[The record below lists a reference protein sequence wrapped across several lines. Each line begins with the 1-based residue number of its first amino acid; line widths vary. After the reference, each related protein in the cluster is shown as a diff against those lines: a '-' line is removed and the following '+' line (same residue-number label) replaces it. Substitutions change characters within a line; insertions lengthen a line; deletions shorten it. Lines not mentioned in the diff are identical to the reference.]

1 MTTPTPDEPAGT
13 NLPDS
18 IGPASQAT
26 FVEGGGSA
34 PPQWFSKVPAISY
47 VRRIQMSD
55 PVRAGETTHIGAEVE
70 RILGYEPGEFI
81 HDPDLWVARVHPD
94 DLARVLGTWRDTS
107 EVGSR
112 YHLAYRMIAHDG
124 RLVHVHDSA
133 SVEEEPG
140 SGVRSWC
147 GVAVDITADRET
159 GPTLREAEAKYR
171 LLVEQIPAVTYI
183 DEVPEDDPTD
193 LTPAYISP
201 QLERLLGYAP
211 HEWLADPDL
220 WNQVTHPDDVDA
232 AEAGARR
239 SFEDGSPLSI
249 EYRMVA
255 RDGRTVWVREEA
267 SLYRDENGAPKF
279 WQGVYF
285 DITDLK
291 RAEELKNTFLQAVSH
306 DLRTPLAAIHGLA
319 LTLAQEDIDLSD
331 ADVRDM
337 ANRIAANSHKLDR
350 IVADLLD
357 LDRLSRGIIEPKLTD
372 TDIGPVVRELVAQ
385 LDIAKD
391 RTVVLDVEPVTIPVD
406 TSKLERIVE
415 NLLANS
421 VRHTPAGTDIWIRTR
436 SNDGGALIVVEDDGP
451 GVPEELREAIF
462 EPFRQ
467 GPSSSAALAGRRRG
481 PRAGRPVRRAAPRSS
496 VGRRAPGRR
505 RVVPRVVTGA
515 PGGDQ
520 PAGMSR
526 SSVAGSAD
534 RSGSSAAL
542 GIRLDSPSRLIH
554 THGSPS
560 AAAGSTSWNNEAA
573 TWTWP
578 ARSAPVRRKNV
589 SQWANAGL

>member
-1 MTTPTPDEPAGT
+1 MTTPTPDEPAGAGR
-13 NLPDS
+13 PGS
-18 IGPASQAT
+18 IGSTPDPTVADD
-26 FVEGGGSA
+26 GGSA

-47 VRRIQMSD
+47 VRRIKMSD
-55 PVRAGETTHIGAEVE
+55 PVRAGDTTHIGTEVE
-70 RILGYEPGEFI
+70 RILGYGPAEFI
-81 HDPDLWVARVHPD
+81 LDPDLWAAHIHPD

-112 YHLAYRMIAHDG
+112 YHLAYRMVARDG
-124 RLVHVHDSA
+124 RLVHVHDTA
-133 SVEEEPG
+133 AVEEEPG
-140 SGVRSWC
+140 SGIRSWC
-147 GVAVDITADRET
+147 GIVVDVTADRQT
-159 GPTLREAEAKYR
+159 APTLREAEAKYR

-239 SFEDGSPLSI
+239 SFEDGTPLSI

-267 SLYRDENGAPKF
+267 SLYRDEHGAPKF

-291 RAEELKNTFLQAVSH
+291 RAEDELQGALRREQQAAERLRAVDEMKNTFLQAVSH

-357 LDRLSRGIIEPKLTD
+357 LDRLSRGIMEPKLTD
-372 TDIGPVVRELVAQ
+372 TDVGPVVRELVAQ
-385 LDIAKD
+385 LDIAKN
-391 RTVVLDVEPVTIPVD
+391 RTVVLDVEPVMIPVD

-436 SNDGGALIVVEDDGP
+436 SNEGGALIVVEDDGP

-467 GPSSSAALAGRRRG
+467 GPSSSQHSPGAGVGLALVARFAELHRGRAWVEERPGGGASFHVWLPGRQVPQRRPG
-481 PRAGRPVRRAAPRSS
+481 DRS
-496 VGRRAPGRR
+496 VGG
-505 RVVPRVVTGA
+505 
-515 PGGDQ
+515 
-520 PAGMSR
+520 
-526 SSVAGSAD
+526 
-534 RSGSSAAL
+534 
-542 GIRLDSPSRLIH
+542 
-554 THGSPS
+554 
-560 AAAGSTSWNNEAA
+560 
-573 TWTWP
+573 
-578 ARSAPVRRKNV
+578 
-589 SQWANAGL
+589 

>member
-1 MTTPTPDEPAGT
+1 MNTPTPDGPAGT
-13 NLPDS
+13 NRPDS
-18 IGPASQAT
+18 IGTASQAT
-26 FVEGGGSA
+26 VTGGGGSA

-183 DEVPEDDPTD
+183 DEVPKDDPTD

-232 AEAGARR
+232 AEAAARR

-337 ANRIAANSHKLDR
+337 ANRIAKNSHKLDR

-357 LDRLSRGIIEPKLTD
+357 LDRLSRGIIEPKLTG

-451 GVPEELREAIF
+451 GVPAELREAIF

-467 GPSSSAALAGRRRG
+467 GPSSSQHSPGAGVGLALVARFAELHRGR
-481 PRAGRPVRRAAPRSS
+481 AWVEERPGGGASFRVWL
-496 VGRRAPGRR
+496 PGR
-505 RVVPRVVTGA
+505 
-515 PGGDQ
+515 Q
-520 PAGMSR
+520 
-526 SSVAGSAD
+526 
-534 RSGSSAAL
+534 
-542 GIRLDSPSRLIH
+542 
-554 THGSPS
+554 
-560 AAAGSTSWNNEAA
+560 AAAER
-573 TWTWP
+573 P
-578 ARSAPVRRKNV
+578 I
-589 SQWANAGL
+589 

>member
-13 NLPDS
+13 DRPDS
-18 IGPASQAT
+18 IGPAPQAT
-26 FVEGGGSA
+26 VAHGGGSA

-70 RILGYEPGEFI
+70 RILGYRPAEFI

-112 YHLAYRMIAHDG
+112 YHLAYRMIARDG

-140 SGVRSWC
+140 SGIRSWC
-147 GVAVDITADRET
+147 GVAVDVTADRET

-201 QLERLLGYAP
+201 QLEHLLGYAP

-232 AEAGARR
+232 AEAGAHR

-267 SLYRDENGAPKF
+267 SLYRDEDGAPKF

-291 RAEELKNTFLQAVSH
+291 RAEDELQGALRRERQAAERLRTVDEMKNTFLQAVSH

-357 LDRLSRGIIEPKLTD
+357 LDRLSRGILEPKLTD

-391 RTVVLDVEPVTIPVD
+391 RTVVLDIEPVMIPVD
-406 TSKLERIVE
+406 TSKVERIVE

-467 GPSSSAALAGRRRG
+467 GPSSSQHSPGAGVGLALVARFTELHRGRAWVEERPGGGASFHVWLPGRQAGATG
-481 PRAGRPVRRAAPRSS
+481 ATAPR
-496 VGRRAPGRR
+496 
-505 RVVPRVVTGA
+505 
-515 PGGDQ
+515 Q
-520 PAGMSR
+520 
-526 SSVAGSAD
+526 
-534 RSGSSAAL
+534 
-542 GIRLDSPSRLIH
+542 
-554 THGSPS
+554 
-560 AAAGSTSWNNEAA
+560 
-573 TWTWP
+573 
-578 ARSAPVRRKNV
+578 
-589 SQWANAGL
+589 